1 MSLGLELGRALALA
15 QSLAGAGGCC
25 LVIMT
30 VCVTLQPTRIQ
41 FYCQQQQQQ
50 ACNFM
55 RHLEKEPQLGLAR
68 QLFLLL
74 LLALLQLLLVRL
86 VFGFSLGA
94 NLIQLRTH
102 LIVIF
107 MRLYSW
113 MCLAFYVEPVRPSP
127 VSSVLLLLCDLHN
140 LQLQLLLLQ
149 QLPLPLL
156 LLLRCLCL
164 I

>member
-1 MSLGLELGRALALA
+1 MSLGLGLGLGRALA

-50 ACNFM
+50 QQACNFM

-68 QLFLLL
+68 QLL
-74 LLALLQLLLVRL
+74 LLALLQLLLARL

-149 QLPLPLL
+149 QLPLPLPL